1 MLICKKS
8 VEMKRAIYIALTAIL
23 LAGCGEWNGDMPIG
37 KSDEIVFNAKHVMR
51 GALNQTDIDN
61 GTGKVYVCGVQNNS
75 SKIFNNVAITRDA
88 TTGKWFSSTK
98 RNWVEGSS
106 YSFHAYAYSTLNGLT
121 IDSSKD
127 GLEISV
133 QQPTSY
139 NESAMIDYLL
149 SYSFKVADGAMKPIV
164 QLYLEHAMSLVEIYV
179 VRGNMFDAR
188 LTKMTFENIYTQGSM
203 KCTAQAVANSGNKNV
218 WEISPSG
225 SNDVVYTYEPATPV
239 VIGDERET
247 TEAKMAIMCL
257 PQQLTA
263 NSKLTIEYEVN
274 EKVTPESP
282 DNFVLHRETFQLYN
296 YQPMNYKSGH
306 RIVYTATVDSGV
318 NLVGSVAEWKDVDYI
333 EGTVLPEIK

>member
-1 MLICKKS
+1 
-8 VEMKRAIYIALTAIL
+8 MKIAFQIFFTSLFALL
-23 LAGCGEWNGDMPIG
+23 LALLLVGCSRNDGMMVGST
-37 KSDEIVFNAKHVMR
+37 KEILFAAKHISR

-61 GTGKVYVCGVQNNS
+61 GVGTVLVCGVQNNS
-75 SKIFNNVAITRDA
+75 TKIFNNVAISREA
-88 TTGKWFSSTK
+88 ATGKWFSSTK
-98 RNWVEGSS
+98 RNWVEGSN
-106 YSFHAYAYSTLNGLT
+106 YSFHGYAYNTLNGLT

-127 GLEISV
+127 GLEFSV
-133 QQPTSY
+133 QQPTTY
-139 NESAMIDYLL
+139 NEEAMIDYLL

-218 WEISPSG
+218 WEVSPSG
-225 SNDVVYTYEPATPV
+225 SNDVDYTYEPTTPV
-239 VIGDERET
+239 VIGDERDN
-247 TEAKMAIMCL
+247 TEARMAIMCL

-263 NSKLTIEYEVN
+263 NTKLTIEYEVN
-274 EKVTPESP
+274 EKVITDGP
-282 DNFVLHRETFQLYN
+282 DNFVLHKEEFQLYN
-296 YQPMNYKSGH
+296 YQPVNYQSGH

-318 NLVGSVAEWKDVDYI
+318 NLEGVVSEWQDVDYI